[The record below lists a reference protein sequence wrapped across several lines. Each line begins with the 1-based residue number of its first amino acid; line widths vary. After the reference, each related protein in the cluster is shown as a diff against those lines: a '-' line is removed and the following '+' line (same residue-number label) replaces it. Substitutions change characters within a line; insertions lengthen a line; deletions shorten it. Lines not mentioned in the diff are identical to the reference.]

1 MSFLN
6 FMSKFVDKKTS
17 CSIFGHKIETVRNVT
32 GHFKEY
38 KCKVCQIELTNDL
51 QDRKTFLT
59 PQLREIN
66 DTLLKHY
73 NRKNLA
79 L

>member
-6 FMSKFVDKKTS
+6 LIPKFIDKKTS
-17 CSIFGHKIETVRNVT
+17 CTLFGHKMVTVRNVT

-38 KCKVCQIELTNDL
+38 RCTVCQLELTNDL
-51 QDRKTFLT
+51 QDKKMFLT

-66 DTLLKHY
+66 DTLFNHY
-73 NRKNLA
+73 KRKNLA